1 MSTRQQ
7 LGTQAVPQNM
17 LLRVELSD
25 GSPHDD
31 VTRRHEL
38 AEDGRWM
45 PGTTRGGIPQDG
57 STPPHPSLLPLQ
69 SGRDLITTA
78 QELPESTPPRASFLP
93 TVEARLA
100 AAVLMFLSG
109 TGAVVA
115 LGPGLDVSE
124 ATIELL
130 VRIRSVIKLLFACS

>member
-1 MSTRQQ
+1 
-7 LGTQAVPQNM
+7 
-17 LLRVELSD
+17 
-25 GSPHDD
+25 
-31 VTRRHEL
+31 
-38 AEDGRWM
+38 M
-45 PGTTRGGIPQDG
+45 PGTTRGRIPEEVFLPPQPSG
-57 STPPHPSLLPLQ
+57 SPLS
-69 SGRDLITTA
+69 SGRALTTMG

-93 TVEARLA
+93 TVEALLA

-130 VRIRSVIKLLFACS
+130 VRIRSAIKLLFACG